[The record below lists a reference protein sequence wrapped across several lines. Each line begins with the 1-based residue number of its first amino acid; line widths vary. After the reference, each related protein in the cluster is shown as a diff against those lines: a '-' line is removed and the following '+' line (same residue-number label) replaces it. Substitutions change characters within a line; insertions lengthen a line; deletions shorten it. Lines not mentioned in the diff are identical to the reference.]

1 MGNTPDIIITAVSEN
16 QLSAK
21 HSEMLEEFPKEMSE
35 QLAEALR
42 RRRGLALKSVGGEM
56 GGHSSECCVGVLGD
70 TLRDRFA

>member
-21 HSEMLEEFPKEMSE
+21 HSEMLEFPKEMSE